1 MIRYLTCDAAAEL
14 LDAFVDGELWMVDQV
29 AVESHLRWCRVCEA
43 RVEDMRLVGVSLRG
57 HVYPASTGFDDGRDL
72 AIVQSS
78 VLARI
83 RAERD
88 QSAGVR
94 FRGLFVDLRF
104 LWPAVGACSA
114 VALCL
119 YVSLSVF
126 IAATEDET
134 RDSLAGMIQFLAN
147 PGSDENPLSLG
158 GRLSAPRALD
168 AGAVLESIMDDE
180 AVYALSAVV
189 TREGRV
195 STYELLLSERASER
209 RRNTAAEAGEDVSA
223 LLHAVKSS
231 RFEPAQNAA
240 GGAVAVN
247 MVWLVARTTVKGSV
261 HVAVP
266 SRRGVIPAERPS
278 LPKPEAD
285 APVDPPP
292 TEEAPPTVS
301 ST

>member
-14 LDAFVDGELWMVDQV
+14 LDAFVDGELSMADQV
-29 AVESHLRWCRVCEA
+29 AVESHLRWCRICEA
-43 RVEDMRLVGVSLRG
+43 RVEDMRLVGVSLRSRA
-57 HVYPASTGFDDGRDL
+57 YPVSTGFDDDRDL
-72 AIVQSS
+72 TTVQSS

-114 VALCL
+114 VAICL

-134 RDSLAGMIQFLAN
+134 RDSLAGMIEFLAN

-168 AGAVLESIMDDE
+168 AGAVLDSIMDDE

-189 TREGRV
+189 TKEGRV
-195 STYELLLSERASER
+195 SNYELLLSERASER

-223 LLHAVKSS
+223 LLHAVKRS
-231 RFEPAQNAA
+231 RFEPAQNEA

-247 MVWLVARTTVKGSV
+247 MVWLVARTTVKASAR
-261 HVAVP
+261 VAEP
-266 SRRGVIPAERPS
+266 LRRDVIPAARPAH
-278 LPKPEAD
+278 PKPEAD
-285 APVDPPP
+285 TAVDPPP
-292 TEEAPPTVS
+292 SEEAPPAVT

>member
-1 MIRYLTCDAAAEL
+1 VIRYLTCDVAANL
-14 LDAFVDGELWMVDQV
+14 LDAFVDCELSMADQV

-43 RVEDMRLVGVSLRG
+43 RVEDVRLVGVSLRA
-57 HVYPASTGFDDGRDL
+57 HVQPASAGSDDGRDL
-72 AIVQSS
+72 ATVQSS

-94 FRGLFVDLRF
+94 FRSLFVDLRF

-114 VALCL
+114 VAVCL
-119 YVSLSVF
+119 YVALSVF

-134 RDSLAGMIQFLAN
+134 RDSLAGMIEFLAN

-168 AGAVLESIMDDE
+168 AAAVLDSIMDDE
-180 AVYALSAVV
+180 AVYALAAVV
-189 TREGRV
+189 TKEGRV
-195 STYELLLSERASER
+195 SNYELLLSERASGR
-209 RRNTAAEAGEDVSA
+209 RRDRAAEAGEEVSA
-223 LLHAVKSS
+223 LLRAVKRS

-247 MVWLVARTTVKGSV
+247 MVWLVARTTVKGRN
-261 HVAVP
+261 P
-266 SRRGVIPAERPS
+266 S
-278 LPKPEAD
+278 
-285 APVDPPP
+285 
-292 TEEAPPTVS
+292 
-301 ST
+301 